1 MKTPLASR
9 IGKDEQFSKVNS
21 FKLFIQPL
29 FVTLLLFP
37 LVTEHS
43 FIFSL
48 TKKGKLINK
57 KRCLYKILT
66 VRRLAKRR
74 PFSRQPILFIFPST
88 SLCKDYIPSLFI
100 GERDDYGFS
109 VFNKIMTEHLDT
121 REKVGESLMQL
132 HCRVPPTHPY
142 YTVPN

>member
-1 MKTPLASR
+1 M
-9 IGKDEQFSKVNS
+9 
-21 FKLFIQPL
+21 
-29 FVTLLLFP
+29 
-37 LVTEHS
+37 
-43 FIFSL
+43 
-48 TKKGKLINK
+48 
-57 KRCLYKILT
+57 T

-88 SLCKDYIPSLFI
+88 SLCKDCIPSLFI

-132 HCRVPPTHPY
+132 HCRVPPSPPLLHGTQLQWNPVNTDTNGTCPSVRINGVSVLSGLSEKTLQTHVLSKKRP
-142 YTVPN
+142 